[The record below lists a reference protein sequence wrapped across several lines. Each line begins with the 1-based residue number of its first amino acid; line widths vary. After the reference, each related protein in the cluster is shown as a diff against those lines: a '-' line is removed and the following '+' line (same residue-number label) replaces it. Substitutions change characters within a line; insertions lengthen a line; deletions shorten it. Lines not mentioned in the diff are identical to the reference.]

1 MSLYR
6 LGFHLDGFICWIIV
20 GLFRVSIKAMT
31 CRYTSMSDE
40 EKDEAMGVFQAAIK
54 NNLAPI
60 YHLLED
66 DTVSEV
72 LINGPDEI
80 FVERGGKM
88 VISDASFPDEDAL
101 RAAVNA
107 IAQSV
112 GRRIT
117 DAEPRLD
124 ARLPDGS
131 RIHAVLPPMSRKGTT
146 VAIRKFFKSE
156 MTFKKYVQLGAITVE
171 GAQFLDAAMRLGKN
185 ILVSGGTG
193 SGKTTLL
200 GLLTSRIPPGER
212 IIVIEDSTELKVE
225 YEHVVFFETRMA
237 NERGDTEVSI
247 RDLVI
252 SSLRLRP
259 DRIIVGEVR
268 GGEALELIQAMSTGH
283 KGCMGT
289 VHANA
294 ASESLTRLQALA
306 QSGDAKISETAL
318 LQQISAAVDLIV
330 QVSRF
335 SDGSRRIASITEVLG
350 MDAKGN
356 YEYMDVFR
364 MSRLIKQPDG
374 KLKGQLEPANV
385 PTFMGEIEDN
395 GIPFPRTLFNKKAA

>member
-1 MSLYR
+1 MS
-6 LGFHLDGFICWIIV
+6 
-20 GLFRVSIKAMT
+20 
-31 CRYTSMSDE
+31 E
-40 EKDEAMGVFQAAIK
+40 EQNTQDASVFKEAIRS
-54 NNLAPI
+54 NLEPI
-60 YHLLED
+60 AHLLDD

-72 LINGPDEI
+72 MINGPDEI
-80 FVERGGKM
+80 FVERGGRI
-88 VISDASFPDEDAL
+88 VATDAKFPDEDAL
-101 RAAVNA
+101 RAAINA

-117 DAEPRLD
+117 DEEPRLD

-146 VAIRKFFKSE
+146 VAIRKFFSSD

-171 GAQFLDAAMRLGKN
+171 GAQFLDAAMKLGKN

-212 IIVIEDSTELKVE
+212 IIVIEDSTELNVE
-225 YEHVVFFETRMA
+225 YEHVVFFETRMS
-237 NERGDTEVSI
+237 NEQGDGEVSI

-268 GGEALELIQAMSTGH
+268 GAEALELIQAMNTGH

-294 ASESLTRLQALA
+294 ANESLTRLQALA
-306 QSGDAKISETAL
+306 QGGDAKISETAL
-318 LQQISAAVDLIV
+318 VMQIASAVDMIV
-330 QVSRF
+330 QVSRY

-350 MDAKGN
+350 LDKEGK
-356 YEYMDVFR
+356 YEFRDVFR

-374 KLKGQLEPANV
+374 KLKGRLEPANL
-385 PTFMGEIEDN
+385 PTFMSEIEDN
-395 GIPFPRTLFNKKAA
+395 GIPFSRKLFTKKAAA

>member
-1 MSLYR
+1 
-6 LGFHLDGFICWIIV
+6 
-20 GLFRVSIKAMT
+20 
-31 CRYTSMSDE
+31 
-40 EKDEAMGVFQAAIK
+40 MGDDAKKEQLSVFQSAIQD
-54 NNLAPI
+54 NLGPI
-60 YHLLED
+60 VPLLDD

-72 LINGPDEI
+72 MINGPDEI
-80 FVERGGKM
+80 FVERAGK
-88 VISDASFPDEDAL
+88 IEAAEGIRFPDEDAL

-107 IAQSV
+107 IAGSV
-112 GRRIT
+112 GRRIS
-117 DAEPRLD
+117 DEEPRLD

-156 MTFKKYVQLGAITVE
+156 MTFKGYVQLGALPINA
-171 GAQFLDAAMRLGKN
+171 AQFLDAAMKLGKN

-200 GLLTSRIPPGER
+200 GLLTSRIPPGQR

-237 NERGDTEVSI
+237 DEHGDGEVSI

-268 GGEALELIQAMSTGH
+268 GSEALELIQAMNTGH

-294 ASESLTRLQALA
+294 APEALTRLQALA
-306 QSGDAKISETAL
+306 QGGDAKISETAL
-318 LQQISAAVDLIV
+318 VMQIASAVDLIV
-330 QVSRF
+330 QVSRY
-335 SDGSRRIASITEVLG
+335 SDGSRRVHSITEVLG
-350 MDAKGN
+350 LDEKGR
-356 YEYMDVFR
+356 YEVQDIFK
-364 MSRLIKQPDG
+364 MSRLVKQADG
-374 KLKGQLEPANV
+374 KLKGQLEPHIE
-385 PTFMGEIEDN
+385 PTFMAEIEDN
-395 GIPFPRTLFNKKAA
+395 AMPIPRSQFKIKKAA